1 MLSLFAAVL
10 IQATNGVPFT
20 AALDQVAAERARDQK
35 ADIVLEIGVKGF
47 ALLKPIYIDRELQ
60 PTGAGKLTVRGAKG
74 MRPRIF
80 GSVPVKN
87 WKRVGKK
94 MNGRSDV
101 WVADVSELDPVDQLD
116 ALFLDGA
123 MMTLARYP
131 NFNPKMPYSGGWAYV
146 PGRWVSMYQ
155 FPKPEPAGGRTEMRV
170 GKKDWHNW
178 AVPSE
183 GRNFWGQTP
192 RNPCFSGHRRGLSP
206 RVSSP
211 LTKPS
216 PASAS
221 PSPRI
226 VNKIGCGTSLSTRL
240 ALSSGSDILIPWH
253 EATSTAVAG
262 G

>member
-35 ADIVLEIGVKGF
+35 AEIVLEIGVKGF

-101 WVADVSELDPVDQLD
+101 WVADVSALDPVDQLD

-146 PGRWVSMYQ
+146 PGRWVSMYH

-183 GRNFWGQTP
+183 GRIVIFPRQRYGSLHPQRLPRGAGRLRRVVPRPEGEEGILHPAEGKGSQQVPCHRSVGQ
-192 RNPCFSGHRRGLSP
+192 L
-206 RVSSP
+206 
-211 LTKPS
+211 
-216 PASAS
+216 
-221 PSPRI
+221 
-226 VNKIGCGTSLSTRL
+226 
-240 ALSSGSDILIPWH
+240 DIL
-253 EATSTAVAG
+253 S
-262 G
+262 